1 MRGREAVNAIVAG
14 VCFGGERG
22 VLSIISAGIELSG
35 DNWWEGKCGS
45 VRCVGGVW
53 GFEMER
59 RYATCWE
66 GVHELCTQ
74 SLEGKK
80 VLNGIGDVEASW
92 RKRRSESGDVGFML
106 AVVELESVANELT
119 RLN

>member
-1 MRGREAVNAIVAG
+1 MEVSVD
-14 VCFGGERG
+14 
-22 VLSIISAGIELSG
+22 S
-35 DNWWEGKCGS
+35 WWEGKCGS

>member
-1 MRGREAVNAIVAG
+1 MAG

-22 VLSIISAGIELSG
+22 VLSIISAGIELSE

-59 RYATCWE
+59 RNAACWE
-66 GVHELCTQ
+66 GVQELCVQ
-74 SLEGKK
+74 SFEGKK
-80 VLNGIGDVEASW
+80 VLSGIGDVEASW
-92 RKRRSESGDVGFML
+92 RKSRSESGGVGFML
-106 AVVELESVANELT
+106 AVVELDFVANELT